1 MEYARERTF
10 VENFDHWSEY
20 TALKSLR
27 NVAAWRQIPCKVLW
41 FALTIAAL
49 IAGIVNSYFIIK
61 EFLQYNKDTN
71 IQLKNTLGST
81 FPAVTVCNLNPIR
94 LSAMEYAQE
103 LSDLQAVYKY
113 LTSDAYQGS
122 KDENA
127 PASGDASDY
136 NIQIPANGTD
146 FGLKSRRKREAD
158 GEETA
163 TGVLSQNRSL
173 DFVANRSHPPAVPR
187 FLGEAEEI
195 RELGRPKSIAVDLDP
210 PDHGLLS
217 RVKRNFHFNV
227 HSGNDDINEHG
238 CHECADDV
246 RFEPLND
253 DHSSA
258 VFIHRHNHV
267 DARNN
272 DDEQHSGSNNHD
284 HGVEQHELEH
294 NGEQQHGGHNAEHAS
309 FELDRPVDHS
319 GNHDEHEY
327 AVHNNPFNDERIDEH
342 QQHDNNNEH
351 NADDDDDNECP
362 HDFDEH
368 SSNDAHFH
376 FVVHE
381 HAADDELV
389 HPPVQHAAEFN
400 EHPADLNIDEHFDSI
415 ELDGR
420 KFQPPVNGGELDAEQ
435 QHAAFEHSAHFL
447 LLLFADDPAKDSS
460 ARTSSPAASTS
471 TPRISSSFPP
481 TSARPNATS
490 GAPSTP
496 TGSPTSPPPTTQQP
510 TRPPFDFSK
519 LPIPESTA
527 NYSIAKLNSLISY
540 FGLNAS
546 SNRVA
551 LESQVQ
557 DRMQQIIAD
566 MDPNTREALGY
577 KLRDLVISCAFN
589 QIPCDYDTDFQT
601 ITDPDYGNCYT
612 YNYNGVHKTAR
623 SGTQYG
629 LRLITFS
636 NISDYLYSSSQAG
649 VRVTLSKQNFAV
661 FPNTYGYSV
670 SVGSYVAV
678 PVQYNHIKR
687 LGHPYNQCTKEDD
700 TNGQIYNGSYTYEGC
715 LRSCFQEKMVERC
728 GCADSRFPKSS
739 PSQVYCGPTNET
751 AFLCYQ
757 KSITGDGDYTAAANC
772 SCFSPCTD
780 PEYSAQLTT
789 AAWPVFFENF
799 TSAQCYQYYPGT
811 TVDCYTAYSG
821 NAVSID
827 VFYADGVYET
837 TTETPNMSGWDL
849 FRNLAGAVS
858 LWIGAS
864 LLTIFELIELLLF
877 VCLSN
882 GCCPKK
888 RVGAPNFDPY
898 AVPFGADDSFP
909 PPVHG
914 TDGMNG
920 GFGMDGDSNGYGA
933 GGYVPI
939 EGGGQAQRV
948 PARFVSD

>member
-1 MEYARERTF
+1 MATT
-10 VENFDHWSEY
+10 DSSPSS
-20 TALKSLR
+20 TSS
-27 NVAAWRQIPCKVLW
+27 
-41 FALTIAAL
+41 T
-49 IAGIVNSYFIIK
+49 STST
-61 EFLQYNKDTN
+61 LQT
-71 IQLKNTLGST
+71 TTESSST
-81 FPAVTVCNLNPIR
+81 SSSPTESSSTAVTTPSTL
-94 LSAMEYAQE
+94 
-103 LSDLQAVYKY
+103 
-113 LTSDAYQGS
+113 LTSSTVQS
-122 KDENA
+122 TTPETTT
-127 PASGDASDY
+127 
-136 NIQIPANGTD
+136 GT
-146 FGLKSRRKREAD
+146 S
-158 GEETA
+158 TPH
-163 TGVLSQNRSL
+163 N
-173 DFVANRSHPPAVPR
+173 
-187 FLGEAEEI
+187 
-195 RELGRPKSIAVDLDP
+195 AVDNDERLIFFSVLQ
-210 PDHGLLS
+210 HIRFFFFEQL
-217 RVKRNFHFNV
+217 NF
-227 HSGNDDINEHG
+227 
-238 CHECADDV
+238 
-246 RFEPLND
+246 D
-253 DHSSA
+253 DHSP
-258 VFIHRHNHV
+258 
-267 DARNN
+267 NN
-272 DDEQHSGSNNHD
+272 T
-284 HGVEQHELEH
+284 
-294 NGEQQHGGHNAEHAS
+294 
-309 FELDRPVDHS
+309 
-319 GNHDEHEY
+319 
-327 AVHNNPFNDERIDEH
+327 
-342 QQHDNNNEH
+342 
-351 NADDDDDNECP
+351 
-362 HDFDEH
+362 
-368 SSNDAHFH
+368 HFFF
-376 FVVHE
+376 FVVYE

-389 HPPVQHAAEFN
+389 HPSLQHCREFN
-400 EHPADLNIDEHFDSI
+400 EHPADLDIDEHVHSF
-415 ELDGR
+415 ELDDR
-420 KFQPPVNGGELDAEQ
+420 EFQSAVNGGELHAAEQ
-435 QHAAFEHSAHFL
+435 QHATFEHSAHFL
-447 LLLFADDPAKDSS
+447 VVFLADDPAEELVGREHTESHESRPHLASEQSVEQLVADNEPLVFARLVFAAALDSS
-460 ARTSSPAASTS
+460 AQTSSPAASTS
-471 TPRISSSFPP
+471 TPRISSTSGP

-496 TGSPTSPPPTTQQP
+496 AGSPTSPPPTAQQP

-589 QIPCDYDTDFQT
+589 QIPCDYDTDFET

-612 YNYNGVHKTAR
+612 YNYNGAHKTAR

-678 PVQYNHIKR
+678 PVQYN
-687 LGHPYNQCTKEDD
+687 
-700 TNGQIYNGSYTYEGC
+700 GSYTYEGC
-715 LRSCFQEKMVERC
+715 LRSCFQQKMVERC

-739 PSQVYCGPTNET
+739 PSEVYCGPTNET

-757 KSITGDGDYTAAANC
+757 KSITSDGDYTAAANC
-772 SCFSPCTD
+772 TCYSPCTSDRKEFRD

-827 VFYADGVYET
+827 VFYSDGVYET

-920 GFGMDGDSNGYGA
+920 GLGMDGDSNGYGA

>member
-1 MEYARERTF
+1 MKANNIPQTFSIESFHVDKHKYFHIYQHIYQHVYEHVNEY
-10 VENFDHWSEY
+10 VNEY
-20 TALKSLR
+20 
-27 NVAAWRQIPCKVLW
+27 
-41 FALTIAAL
+41 F
-49 IAGIVNSYFIIK
+49 
-61 EFLQYNKDTN
+61 
-71 IQLKNTLGST
+71 
-81 FPAVTVCNLNPIR
+81 
-94 LSAMEYAQE
+94 
-103 LSDLQAVYKY
+103 
-113 LTSDAYQGS
+113 
-122 KDENA
+122 
-127 PASGDASDY
+127 
-136 NIQIPANGTD
+136 
-146 FGLKSRRKREAD
+146 
-158 GEETA
+158 
-163 TGVLSQNRSL
+163 SQN
-173 DFVANRSHPPAVPR
+173 N
-187 FLGEAEEI
+187 
-195 RELGRPKSIAVDLDP
+195 DL
-210 PDHGLLS
+210 
-217 RVKRNFHFNV
+217 
-227 HSGNDDINEHG
+227 NEHG

-246 RFEPLND
+246 RFESLND

-258 VFIHRHNHV
+258 VIFQRSNYF
-267 DARNN
+267 DSRNN
-272 DDEQHSGSNNHD
+272 DNEQHSGPNDRRINEQQQHNDDHDSRSLHELDFDAPDD
-284 HGVEQHELEH
+284 HGIEQHELEH
-294 NGEQQHGGHNAEHAS
+294 NGEQQFGHDAQHAS
-309 FELDRPVDHS
+309 FEFDRPVDHS
-319 GNHDEHEY
+319 GNNDEHEH
-327 AVHNNPFNDERIDEH
+327 AVHNGPLDNERIDE
-342 QQHDNNNEH
+342 QQHDDNNEH
-351 NADDDDDNECP
+351 NAVDDDKCP
-362 HDFDEH
+362 FFFAVFQHPSFFEQQLNFDEY
-368 SSNDAHFH
+368 SPNDADF
-376 FVVHE
+376 FLLVVHE
-381 HAADDELV
+381 HAANDELV
-389 HPPVQHAAEFN
+389 HSSFQHAVEFN
-400 EHPADLNIDEHFDSI
+400 EQPADLDEHEHVHSI

-420 KFQPPVNGGELDAEQ
+420 KFQPAVNGGELDDDEQ
-435 QHAAFEHSAHFL
+435 QHVAFEHVARFL
-447 LLLFADDPAKDSS
+447 LLVVANYPAEEFVGREHAESHESRAHFAVEQPVEQLAADHESPVFPRLLLSDALDSS
-460 ARTSSPAASTS
+460 AQTSSSAASTS

-496 TGSPTSPPPTTQQP
+496 AASPTSPLPTAQQP

-589 QIPCDYDTDFQT
+589 QIPCDYDTDFET

-687 LGHPYNQCTKEDD
+687 LGHPYNQCTKEND

-715 LRSCFQEKMVERC
+715 LRSCFQQKMVERC
-728 GCADSRFPKSS
+728 GL
-739 PSQVYCGPTNET
+739 YCGPTNET

-757 KSITGDGDYTAAANC
+757 KSITSDGDYTAAANC

-811 TVDCYTAYSG
+811 TVDCYTAYS
-821 NAVSID
+821 
-827 VFYADGVYET
+827 
-837 TTETPNMSGWDL
+837 
-849 FRNLAGAVS
+849 
-858 LWIGAS
+858 
-864 LLTIFELIELLLF
+864 
-877 VCLSN
+877 
-882 GCCPKK
+882 
-888 RVGAPNFDPY
+888 
-898 AVPFGADDSFP
+898 
-909 PPVHG
+909 
-914 TDGMNG
+914 
-920 GFGMDGDSNGYGA
+920 
-933 GGYVPI
+933 
-939 EGGGQAQRV
+939 
-948 PARFVSD
+948 